1 MGTGTG
7 SKLIDIDGVQGVGQE
22 FQNQMRRKTWCS
34 IGNGLILAAPKGL
47 EVNLQFK
54 SRKREHRGAWRGAGS
69 SQLAARSSELS
80 EEGERR
86 RSLGL
91 AQAQTALSMPLS
103 TSSARLDPNPA
114 LRYAPLFPDHCCLPP
129 VLAAVPEH

>member
-1 MGTGTG
+1 MGAGTG

-54 SRKREHRGAWRGAGS
+54 SRNVNIVGRGVALG
-69 SQLAARSSELS
+69 SSELS
-80 EEGERR
+80 EEGEEKEETL
-86 RSLGL
+86 LGL

-114 LRYAPLFPDHCCLPP
+114 LRYAALFPGHCCLPP
-129 VLAAVPEH
+129 VLAAVPVD

>member
-1 MGTGTG
+1 MGAGTG

-54 SRKREHRGAWRGAGS
+54 SRNVNIVGRGVALG
-69 SQLAARSSELS
+69 SSELS
-80 EEGERR
+80 EEGEEKEETL
-86 RSLGL
+86 LGL
-91 AQAQTALSMPLS
+91 TQAQTALSMPLS

-114 LRYAPLFPDHCCLPP
+114 LRYAPLFPGHYCLPP
-129 VLAAVPEH
+129 VLAAVPVD

>member
-22 FQNQMRRKTWCS
+22 FVNQMRRKTWCS

-54 SRKREHRGAWRGAGS
+54 SRNVNIVGRGVA
-69 SQLAARSSELS
+69 LAAGSSELS
-80 EEGERR
+80 EEGEEKEETL
-86 RSLGL
+86 LGL

-114 LRYAPLFPDHCCLPP
+114 LRYAPLFPVH
-129 VLAAVPEH
+129 VLAAGSASALR

>member
-69 SQLAARSSELS
+69 SQL
-80 EEGERR
+80 G
-86 RSLGL
+86 
-91 AQAQTALSMPLS
+91 
-103 TSSARLDPNPA
+103 A
-114 LRYAPLFPDHCCLPP
+114 LRGGREETLPWPGPSPNSP
-129 VLAAVPEH
+129 VYAAVHFIREA

>member
-54 SRKREHRGAWRGAGS
+54 SRNVNIVGRGVA
-69 SQLAARSSELS
+69 LAAGSSELS
-80 EEGERR
+80 EEGEEKEETL
-86 RSLGL
+86 LGL

-114 LRYAPLFPDHCCLPP
+114 LRYAPFFPGHCCLLP
-129 VLAAVPEH
+129 VLAAVPVH

>member
-22 FQNQMRRKTWCS
+22 FVNQMRRKTWCS
-34 IGNGLILAAPKGL
+34 IGNGLILAAPKCL

-54 SRKREHRGAWRGAGS
+54 SRNVNIVGRGVA
-69 SQLAARSSELS
+69 LAAGSSELS
-80 EEGERR
+80 EEGEEKEETL
-86 RSLGL
+86 LGL

-114 LRYAPLFPDHCCLPP
+114 LRYAPLFPGHCCLLP
-129 VLAAVPEH
+129 VLAAVPVH